1 MSSIIASQSNQL
13 EGLIRVPGDKSISHR
28 AVILGAIAV
37 GESKI
42 QHLLEGEDVLATVAA
57 FQAMGVEMSGPRDGS
72 LHIKG
77 VGLNG
82 LTKPDGPLDMGNS
95 GTAMRLLAGLLS
107 GQVFPATLTGDVS
120 LRQRPMER
128 IITPLSQMG
137 ADLTAADGKP
147 PLAIN
152 PVSRLTGISYRLPMA
167 SAQVKSSILLAGLYA
182 KGGTQI
188 HESTPTRDHT
198 ERMIAGFTG
207 GRWEQGNPIQ
217 VDSGH
222 ILRGQQITVPGDI
235 SSAAFFLVAAAL
247 CPGSDVTLC
256 GIGINP
262 TRAAVLEILNLMGA
276 NIEIFGQ
283 RQESGEPLCDLRVRS
298 QRLKGIDVPQSLV
311 ANAIDEFPVLAIAAA
326 GAVGITRIRGATE
339 LRFKESDRI
348 NAVVQGLGNLGVNA
362 IEYEDGMDITGG
374 GFRSG
379 TIDSRGDHRI
389 AMAFA
394 VAGCCSDGPVVVND
408 CQNIAT
414 SFPGFVEIGCSL
426 GMNLVE
432 KP

>member
-1 MSSIIASQSNQL
+1 MSSIIASESRRL
-13 EGLIRVPGDKSISHR
+13 EGSIQVPGDKSISHR
-28 AVILGAIAV
+28 AVILGAISV

-42 QHLLEGEDVLATVAA
+42 LRLLEGEDVLATVAA
-57 FQAMGVEMSGPRDGS
+57 FRTMGVQMSGPRDGS
-72 LHIKG
+72 LKING

-82 LTKPDGPLDMGNS
+82 LTKPASPLDMGNS
-95 GTAMRLLAGLLS
+95 GTAMRLLAGLLA
-107 GQVFPATLTGDVS
+107 GQAFPATLTGDAS

-128 IITPLSQMG
+128 IMTPLGQMG

-152 PVSRLTGISYRLPMA
+152 PVSRLKGISYRLPMA

-182 KGGTQI
+182 KGSTEIQ
-188 HESTPTRDHT
+188 ESTPTRDHT

-207 GRWEQGNPIQ
+207 RRWEPGSPIQ
-217 VDSGH
+217 VKSGL
-222 ILRGQQITVPGDI
+222 ILRGQRITVPGDI
-235 SSAAFFLVAAAL
+235 SSAAFFLVAAVL

-276 NIEIFGQ
+276 NIEICERRWQ
-283 RQESGEPLCDLRVRS
+283 SGEPLCDLRVRS
-298 QRLKGIDVPQSLV
+298 QGLQGIDVPPGLV

-326 GAVGITRIRGATE
+326 AADGTTRIREATE

-348 NAVVQGLGNLGVNA
+348 NAVVEGLGNLGINA
-362 IEYEDGMDITGG
+362 VEYEDGMDIIGG
-374 GFRSG
+374 RFRSG

-394 VAGCCSDGPVVVND
+394 VAGCCSNGSVVVND

-414 SFPGFVEIGCSL
+414 SFPGFVETGCAL
-426 GMNLVE
+426 GMHLVE
-432 KP
+432 KL

>member
-1 MSSIIASQSNQL
+1 L

-152 PVSRLTGISYRLPMA
+152 PVSRLTGISYRLPVA

-198 ERMIAGFTG
+198 ERMIAGFTR

-311 ANAIDEFPVLAIAAA
+311 ANAIDEFPALAIAAA

>member
-1 MSSIIASQSNQL
+1 MSSIIASESSRL
-13 EGLIRVPGDKSISHR
+13 EGSIRVPGDKSVSHR
-28 AVILGAIAV
+28 AVMLGAIAV

-42 QHLLEGEDVLATVAA
+42 QRLLEGEDVLATVAA
-57 FQAMGVEMSGPRDGS
+57 FRAMGVEMSGPCDGS
-72 LHIKG
+72 LEIQG

-82 LTKPDGPLDMGNS
+82 LTKPASSLDMGNS
-95 GTAMRLLAGLLS
+95 GTAMRLLAGLLA
-107 GQVFPATLTGDVS
+107 GQAFPATLTGDIS

-128 IITPLSQMG
+128 IITPLSRMG
-137 ADLTAADGKP
+137 ADLGATGGKP
-147 PLAIN
+147 PLTIN
-152 PVSRLTGISYRLPMA
+152 PVSRLQGISYQLPMA

-182 KGGTQI
+182 KGSTQI
-188 HESTPTRDHT
+188 RESTPTRDHT

-207 GRWEQGNPIQ
+207 RSWEQGDPIR

-235 SSAAFFLVAAAL
+235 SSAAFFLVAATL
-247 CPGSDVTLC
+247 CPGSEVTLC

-276 NIEIFGQ
+276 NIEICDQ

-298 QRLKGIDVPQSLV
+298 QRLKGIDVPRDLV

-326 GAVGITRIRGATE
+326 GADGTTRIRGATE

-348 NAVVQGLGNLGVNA
+348 NVVVQGLGNLGIDA
-362 IEYEDGMDITGG
+362 IEYEDGMDIIGG
-374 GFRSG
+374 EFRSG

-394 VAGCCSDGPVVVND
+394 VAGCCSGGSVVVDD
-408 CQNIAT
+408 CRNIAT
-414 SFPGFVEIGCSL
+414 SFPGFVETGCSL

-432 KP
+432 KL

>member
-1 MSSIIASQSNQL
+1 
-13 EGLIRVPGDKSISHR
+13 
-28 AVILGAIAV
+28 
-37 GESKI
+37 
-42 QHLLEGEDVLATVAA
+42 
-57 FQAMGVEMSGPRDGS
+57 
-72 LHIKG
+72 
-77 VGLNG
+77 
-82 LTKPDGPLDMGNS
+82 
-95 GTAMRLLAGLLS
+95 
-107 GQVFPATLTGDVS
+107 
-120 LRQRPMER
+120 
-128 IITPLSQMG
+128 
-137 ADLTAADGKP
+137 
-147 PLAIN
+147 LAIN
-152 PVSRLTGISYRLPMA
+152 PVSRLKGISYQLPMA

-182 KGGTQI
+182 KGSTQI

-207 GRWEQGNPIQ
+207 RRWEQGNPIR
-217 VDSGH
+217 VDNGH

-262 TRAAVLEILNLMGA
+262 TRTAVLEILNLMGA

-298 QRLKGIDVPQSLV
+298 QLLKGIDVPRSLV

-362 IEYEDGMDITGG
+362 IEYEDGMDIIGG

-414 SFPGFVEIGCSL
+414 SFPGFVETGCSL

>member
-152 PVSRLTGISYRLPMA
+152 PVSRLTGISYRLPVA

-311 ANAIDEFPVLAIAAA
+311 ANAIDEFPALAIAAA

-414 SFPGFVEIGCSL
+414 SFPGFVETGCSL

>member
-1 MSSIIASQSNQL
+1 MSSIIASESRRL
-13 EGLIRVPGDKSISHR
+13 EGSIQVPGDKSISHR
-28 AVILGAIAV
+28 AVILGAISV

-42 QHLLEGEDVLATVAA
+42 LRLLEGEDVLATVAA
-57 FQAMGVEMSGPRDGS
+57 FRTMGVQMSGPRDGS
-72 LHIKG
+72 LKING

-82 LTKPDGPLDMGNS
+82 LTKPASPLDMGNS
-95 GTAMRLLAGLLS
+95 GTAMRLLAGLLA
-107 GQVFPATLTGDVS
+107 GQAFPATLTGDAS

-128 IITPLSQMG
+128 IMTPLGQMG

-152 PVSRLTGISYRLPMA
+152 PVSRLKGISYRLPMA

-182 KGGTQI
+182 KGSTEIQ
-188 HESTPTRDHT
+188 ESTPTRDHT
-198 ERMIAGFTG
+198 ERMIAGFPG
-207 GRWEQGNPIQ
+207 RRWEPGSPIQ
-217 VDSGH
+217 VKSGL
-222 ILRGQQITVPGDI
+222 ILRGQRITVPGDI
-235 SSAAFFLVAAAL
+235 SSAAFFLVAAVL

-276 NIEIFGQ
+276 NIEICERRWQ
-283 RQESGEPLCDLRVRS
+283 SGEPLCDLRVRS
-298 QRLKGIDVPQSLV
+298 QGLQGIDVPPGLV

-326 GAVGITRIRGATE
+326 GADGTTRIREATE

-348 NAVVQGLGNLGVNA
+348 NAVVEGLGNLGISAV
-362 IEYEDGMDITGG
+362 EYEDGMDIIGG
-374 GFRSG
+374 RFRSG

-394 VAGCCSDGPVVVND
+394 VAGCCSNGSVVVND

-414 SFPGFVEIGCSL
+414 SFPGFVETGCAL
-426 GMNLVE
+426 GMHLVE
-432 KP
+432 KL